1 MALGGHA
8 MEPEEPVNEF
18 LLDLTGR
25 ERPRVLFVP
34 TASGDSDFYTV
45 RFYNAFGRRAQAA
58 HLKLFAIPPPDLR
71 GLVFDHDLVF
81 VGGGNTANMLAVWRL
96 HGLDGILRE
105 AWEAGIVL
113 AGVSAGS
120 ICWFEAGV
128 TDSFRA
134 ELDALECLG
143 FLPGSNCPHY
153 DGEAQRRPAYHRL
166 VRDGFAAGVAW
177 HRPARATRSA
187 RLPSDRGG
195 NLSRMGIGVALIL
208 IAVGAIL
215 AFAVDAEV
223 SGLDVQTIGWI
234 LLAVGIVGALISMM
248 FWSSWGGWGG
258 RRRESVVYDD
268 RPPPP

>member
-81 VGGGNTANMLAVWRL
+81 VGGGNTANMVAVWRL

-166 VRDGFAAGVAW
+166 VRDGFAAGVAADDGCGLVF
-177 HRPARATRSA
+177 HGTELADVISSRDGARAYRVELAGGDVRETPLDAR
-187 RLPSDRGG
+187 RLP
-195 NLSRMGIGVALIL
+195 
-208 IAVGAIL
+208 
-215 AFAVDAEV
+215 
-223 SGLDVQTIGWI
+223 
-234 LLAVGIVGALISMM
+234 
-248 FWSSWGGWGG
+248 
-258 RRRESVVYDD
+258 
-268 RPPPP
+268 